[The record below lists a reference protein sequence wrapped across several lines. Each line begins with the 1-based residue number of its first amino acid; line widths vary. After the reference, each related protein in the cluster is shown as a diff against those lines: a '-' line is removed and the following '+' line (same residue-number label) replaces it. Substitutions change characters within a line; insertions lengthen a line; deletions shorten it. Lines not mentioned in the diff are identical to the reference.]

1 MSYHYLFSAIFFAI
15 FEALFEVLLPFP
27 YLRSKINRKISF
39 AAFLLFMSSHNA
51 FFSVFGEQAS
61 AHVLTIEVVIFLS
74 AFAVFVKYI
83 FEGSLLYNYCMIFA
97 YRLLFR
103 ILGTVLTFVPV
114 LAINGFET
122 EDAVDW
128 VNEAGPQSFIIFVSA
143 FPAVYFLCKWGIKWQ
158 QKKERRGIIY
168 LFMILT
174 VLDLITTV
182 GSGAG
187 AIIMLPIILV
197 GVLGSAFL
205 MQQADD
211 ADISRNFEY
220 YNEMLKKTEEQEL
233 RIQMFRHDLA
243 NHLTAA
249 SAIEGTEGEGE
260 VLKSVYDEV
269 ERMKHR
275 WTGVPILDCLLAEKK
290 WVAGKKGINFD
301 ISSIG
306 FSPDNKAQI
315 NLVSMLSN
323 LIDNAFDACERVMQG
338 SDGHA
343 DCRLVIDN
351 KEDYLRINME
361 NDKLPEE
368 TPIKNGF
375 GTLKKNKQ
383 GHGYGHRILKKTV
396 SEMEG
401 NIFYDDKGDHFLTRV
416 LVKI

>member
-1 MSYHYLFSAIFFAI
+1 MSYHYLFSAIFYAI
-15 FEALFEVLLPFP
+15 FEAVFEVLLPFP
-27 YLRSKINRKISF
+27 YLRSKFNRKISF

-61 AHVLTIEVVIFLS
+61 TPVLMIEVVVFLS
-74 AFAVFVKYI
+74 AFAFFVKYV
-83 FEGSLLYNYCMIFA
+83 FEGRLLYNYCMIFA

-114 LAINGFET
+114 LAINGFEAKN
-122 EDAVDW
+122 AVDW
-128 VNEAGPQSFIIFVSA
+128 VNSAGPQSFIIFVTT
-143 FPAVYFLCKWGIKWQ
+143 FPAVFFLCRWGIKWQ
-158 QKKERRGIIY
+158 QKKERKGIIY

-375 GTLKKNKQ
+375 GTLKNNKNN
-383 GHGYGHRILKKTV
+383 HGYGHRIIKKTV

-401 NIFYDDKGDHFLTRV
+401 HIFYDDKGDRFMTRV

>member
-1 MSYHYLFSAIFFAI
+1 MSYHYLFSAIFYAI
-15 FEALFEVLLPFP
+15 FEAVFEVLLPFP
-27 YLRSKINRKISF
+27 YLRSKFNRKISF

-61 AHVLTIEVVIFLS
+61 TPVLMIEVVVFLS
-74 AFAVFVKYI
+74 AFAFFVKYV
-83 FEGSLLYNYCMIFA
+83 FEGRLLYNYCMIFA

-114 LAINGFET
+114 LAINGFEA
-122 EDAVDW
+122 ENAVDW
-128 VNEAGPQSFIIFVSA
+128 VNSAGPQSFIIFVTS
-143 FPAVYFLCKWGIKWQ
+143 FPAVFFLCRWGIKWQ
-158 QKKERRGIIY
+158 QKKERKGIIY

-323 LIDNAFDACERVMQG
+323 LIDNAFDACERVMRG

-375 GTLKKNKQ
+375 GTLKNNKNN
-383 GHGYGHRILKKTV
+383 HGYGHRIIKKTV

-401 NIFYDDKGDHFLTRV
+401 HIFYDDKGDRFMTRV